1 MRLHDF
7 ARDIINRARVNC
19 YATDASKASDA
30 LIRPF
35 GEIDEQRARLKL
47 LQESTRA
54 LCWIDATGGAVPFDE
69 AEFDQVQREIANLQ
83 AKIDH
88 NAAVLDNL
96 ESKVAE
102 LGLSEFSLAKLKGQ
116 KEKLRGQIAQIRAEE
131 SDALRSKWES
141 VVSLGGNRG
150 TYDALPEVIEARAK
164 AAAQIEPLEA
174 EILALDRQIRDLE
187 SILSKFK
194 R

>member
-7 ARDIINRARVNC
+7 ARDITNRARANG

-35 GEIDEQRARLKL
+35 GEHDEQKETLMS
-47 LQESTRA
+47 LQGSTLA
-54 LCWIDATGGAVPFDE
+54 LCWVNAEGKAVPFDE
-69 AEFDQVQREIANLQ
+69 TAFNNVQKEIAVLQ
-83 AKIDH
+83 AKIDN
-88 NAAVLDNL
+88 NAAILDKL
-96 ESKVAE
+96 DAKVAE
-102 LGLSEFSLAKLKGQ
+102 LGLTEFSLAKLKGQ

-141 VVSLGGNRG
+141 VVSLGGNRA

-174 EILALDRQIRDLE
+174 QILALDRQVRDLE

>member
-7 ARDIINRARVNC
+7 ARSIINVAKVNC

-30 LIRPF
+30 LIRPY
-35 GEIDEQRARLKL
+35 GEHDEQRASLRA
-47 LQESTRA
+47 LQEATIG
-54 LCWIDATGGAVPFDE
+54 LCWVNAEGKLVPFNE
-69 AEFDQVQREIANLQ
+69 AEFAGIQREIANLQ

-102 LGLSEFSLAKLKGQ
+102 QGLSEFSLAKLKGQ
-116 KEKLRGQIAQIRAEE
+116 KEKLRGQIAQIRSEE
-131 SDALRSKWES
+131 SDALRHKWEA

-164 AAAQIEPLEA
+164 ASVQIEPIEA
-174 EILALDRQIRDLE
+174 EILAMDRKIRDLE

>member
-1 MRLHDF
+1 MRLSAYAH
-7 ARDIINRARVNC
+7 DIINRARANG
-19 YATDASKASDA
+19 YATDASKASDP
-30 LIRPF
+30 LIRPY
-35 GEIDEQRARLKL
+35 GEHDEQKGTLMS
-47 LQESTRA
+47 LQGSTLA
-54 LCWIDATGGAVPFDE
+54 LCWVNAEGKAVPFNE
-69 AEFDQVQREIANLQ
+69 AEFNSVQKEIAALQ

-102 LGLSEFSLAKLKGQ
+102 QGLSEFSLAKLKGQ

-164 AAAQIEPLEA
+164 AAVQIEPLEA
-174 EILALDRQIRDLE
+174 QILALDRQIRDLE

>member
-35 GEIDEQRARLKL
+35 GELDEQKTTLMS
-47 LQESTRA
+47 LQVSTMA
-54 LCWIDATGGAVPFDE
+54 LCWVNAEGKAVPFNSS
-69 AEFDQVQREIANLQ
+69 EFNSVQKEIAVLQ
-83 AKIDH
+83 AKVDH
-88 NAAVLDNL
+88 NTKILDAL
-96 ESKVAE
+96 DAKVAE
-102 LGLSEFSLAKLKGQ
+102 LGLTEFSISKLKAQ
-116 KEKLRGQIAQIRAEE
+116 KEKMRSEINQIRAEE
-131 SDALRSKWES
+131 NDSLRSRWES
-141 VVSLGGNRG
+141 VVSLGGNRA
-150 TYDALPEVIEARAK
+150 TYDKLPEVQAARAK

-174 EILALDRQIRDLE
+174 QILALDRQIRDLE